1 MLIKESN
8 VHTFAEV
15 QCRCG
20 ACDGPSYIDH
30 MRWFKVDG
38 VQTCEDCMRD
48 YLRWI
53 EEALED

>member
-1 MLIKESN
+1 MLIKPSN

-20 ACDGPSYIDH
+20 MRDGPSYIKH
-30 MRWFKVDG
+30 MRWWKVDG
-38 VQTCEDCMRD
+38 VQTCEDCMHD

>member
-1 MLIKESN
+1 MRIKESN
-8 VHTFAEV
+8 VHTFMEV
-15 QCRCG
+15 HCRCG
-20 ACDGPSYIDH
+20 QSDGPEWESH

-38 VQTCEDCMRD
+38 VQTCEDCMKD